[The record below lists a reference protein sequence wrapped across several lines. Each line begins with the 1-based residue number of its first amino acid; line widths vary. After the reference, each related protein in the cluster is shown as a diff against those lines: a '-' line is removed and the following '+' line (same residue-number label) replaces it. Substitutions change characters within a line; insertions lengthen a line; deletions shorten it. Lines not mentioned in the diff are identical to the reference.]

1 MRVKNRKTIWNLSLR
16 SFRAS
21 GKRNVIAAAAIAL
34 TTLLFTSL
42 FTIVMSLNSSYQ
54 TYTFRQIG
62 GYAHGTFKDVTE
74 EQAQDI
80 SGHRKVKAT
89 GERIVAGT
97 ISDGVFAKVPAEI
110 SYMDSNNTKWSYIEL
125 EEGREP
131 EAENEII
138 MDKAALELLGVT
150 PEIGAEISLTYQISD
165 KNQNGGSRTDTFVL
179 AGWWEYD
186 SISPVHFINV
196 SRTYVKNL
204 EKEMEK
210 EGMEPFRTDLSVMLP
225 SSMNI
230 DGTME
235 EIEKDLGYQRED
247 PDAGNYVNYG
257 VNWGYTSTQAESEL
271 DPGMVIAM
279 AAFLILVIFT
289 GYLIIYNIFQI
300 SVTGDIRYYG
310 LLKTIGVTP
319 RQLKRIIR
327 QQALLLCTIGCPL
340 GLAVGWAVGYLL
352 VPVVIEKSSLG
363 EISARVSSS
372 PVIFIVSA
380 LFAVVTVLLSCGRP
394 GRMAAK
400 VSPVEAVKYTESG
413 NFSRRQRRSRGAG
426 IGRMALAN
434 LGRNKKKTVLVVVSL
449 SLSVVL
455 LAVTFQFTG
464 GFSMEKY
471 LAEKTCADFI
481 VGSTDYFRFRGG
493 RPDSGIS
500 EETVKMIQAN
510 TEIERGGQA
519 WAVSGE
525 DPKVWMSEEQFRE
538 NAYGASGE
546 MIRQELSYRERRGE
560 KIEASLQVEGM
571 DNALLEKLTVL
582 AGDIKPLQDPEAKA
596 IAVTVDTDDYG
607 NPEGGDAAPQPGEK
621 LTVTYVDEGYY
632 EDSRTGEPVTDA
644 TPEEYIRYH
653 IEKSHDVEYTVCAVV
668 TVPYQISFRYGLMY
682 SMEAVMGTEQLRRDS
697 GTELESLLYMF
708 DTPDREA
715 EKAAETFLAGMT
727 AGETSGLMYES
738 KDLVRKDFQGFQ
750 QMFLLLGGAL
760 CAIVSIV
767 GILNFFNAI
776 LTGILARRREF
787 AMLQAVGMTGKQL
800 KKMLME
806 EGLIYA
812 GTTILISLVL
822 ILAMEPLTGRMLESM
837 FWFFEYH
844 FSVTAVFVT
853 APVFLFL
860 GVALPLAVYRS
871 IAKLTIVER
880 LRETE

>member
-80 SGHRKVKAT
+80 SGHRKVKAA

-138 MDKAALELLGVT
+138 MDKAALELLDVT

-235 EIEKDLGYQRED
+235 EIEKNLGYQRED
-247 PDAGNYVNYG
+247 PDVENYVNYG

-327 QQALLLCTIGCPL
+327 QQALLLCAIGCPL
-340 GLAVGWAVGYLL
+340 GLAAGWAVGYLL

-413 NFSRRQRRSRGAG
+413 NFSRRQRRSRRAG

-449 SLSVVL
+449 SLSVAL

-500 EETVKMIQAN
+500 EETVKTIQAN
-510 TEIERGGQA
+510 TEMESGGQA

-607 NPEGGDAAPQPGEK
+607 NPESGDVAPQPGEK

-653 IEKSHDVEYTVCAVV
+653 IEKSHDVEYTICAVV
-668 TVPYQISFRYGLMY
+668 TVPYQISFRYELMY
-682 SMEAVMGTEQLRRDS
+682 SMEAVMGTEQLRKDS

-776 LTGILARRREF
+776 LTGILARKREF

>member
-1 MRVKNRKTIWNLSLR
+1 MKVKNRKTIWNLSLR

-21 GKRNVIAAAAIAL
+21 GKRNLIAVAAIVL

-42 FTIVMSLNSSYQ
+42 FTIVVSLNASYQ

-74 EQAQDI
+74 EQARDI
-80 SGHRKVKAT
+80 SGHRKVKAA

-110 SYMDSNNTKWSYIEL
+110 SYMDSNNTKWSFIQL

-138 MDKAALELLGVT
+138 MDKAALDLLGVA
-150 PEIGAEISLTYQISD
+150 PEIGAEISLTYQITD
-165 KNQNGGSRTDTFVL
+165 KNQNGGQKTDTFVL
-179 AGWWEYD
+179 TGWWEYD
-186 SISPVHFINV
+186 SVCPVHFINV
-196 SRTYVKNL
+196 SRTYVENL

-210 EGMEPFRTDLSVMLP
+210 KGMEPFRTDLSVML
-225 SSMNI
+225 SSSLNI
-230 DGTME
+230 DGTMD
-235 EIEKDLGYQRED
+235 EIEKDLGYQVED
-247 PDAGNYVNYG
+247 PDAENYVNYG
-257 VNWGYTSTQAESEL
+257 VNWGYTSTQAESEM

-327 QQALLLCTIGCPL
+327 QQALLLCIIGCPL
-340 GLAVGWAVGYLL
+340 GLAAGWLVGYLL
-352 VPVVIEKSSLG
+352 VPVVIARSSLG
-363 EISARVSSS
+363 EISTQISSS
-372 PVIFIVSA
+372 PMIFAVSA
-380 LFAVVTVLLSCGRP
+380 LFSVITVLLSCGRP

-413 NFSRRQRRSRGAG
+413 NFSKRQRRGSRAG

-481 VGSTDYFRFRGG
+481 VGSTDYFRFRGSS
-493 RPDSGIS
+493 PDSGLS
-500 EETVKMIQAN
+500 EETVEMIQEN
-510 TEIERGGQA
+510 TEMKSGGQA
-519 WAVSGE
+519 WAVSGA
-525 DPKVWMSEEQFRE
+525 DPKVWISEGQFRE

-546 MIRQELSYRERRGE
+546 MICQEVSHREKRGE
-560 KIEASLQVEGM
+560 KIEGDLQIEGM
-571 DNALLEKLTVL
+571 DEALLEKLTVL
-582 AGDIKPLQDPEAKA
+582 AGDIKPLRDPEAKA
-596 IAVTVDTDDYG
+596 IAIAVDTDDYG
-607 NPEGGDAAPQPGEK
+607 NPYGEEEAPQPGEK
-621 LTVTYVDEGYY
+621 LTVTYIDEGYY

-644 TPEEYIRYH
+644 TPEEYVQYH
-653 IEKSHDVEYTVCAVV
+653 VEKSHDVEYTVCAIV

-682 SMEAVMGTEQLRRDS
+682 SMNAVMGTEQLRKDS
-697 GTELESLLYMF
+697 GKELYSLLYMF
-708 DTPDREA
+708 DTPGREA
-715 EKAAETFLAGMT
+715 EKAAETFLAGLT
-727 AGETSGLMYES
+727 EGESSGLMYES

-760 CAIVSIV
+760 CAIVSVV

-776 LTGILARRREF
+776 LTGILARKREF

-812 GTTILISLVL
+812 GTTILISFVL
-822 ILAMEPLTGRMLESM
+822 ILAIEPLTGRMLKSM

-844 FSVTAVFVT
+844 FSITAVFVT
-853 APVFLFL
+853 APVFLLL
-860 GVALPLAVYRS
+860 GVLLPLSVYRS

>member
-186 SISPVHFINV
+186 SICPVHFINV

-210 EGMEPFRTDLSVMLP
+210 EGMEPFRTDLSVILP

-247 PDAGNYVNYG
+247 PDAENYVNYG

-271 DPGMVIAM
+271 DPGMMIAM

-327 QQALLLCTIGCPL
+327 QQALLLCAIGCPL
-340 GLAVGWAVGYLL
+340 GLAAGWAVGYLL
-352 VPVVIEKSSLG
+352 VPVVIERSSLG

-413 NFSRRQRRSRGAG
+413 NFSRRQRRSRRAG

-500 EETVKMIQAN
+500 EETVKTIQAN
-510 TEIERGGQA
+510 TEMESGGQA

-607 NPEGGDAAPQPGEK
+607 NPESGDVAPQPGEK

-682 SMEAVMGTEQLRRDS
+682 SMKAVMGTEQLRKDS

-708 DTPDREA
+708 DTPDQAA

-776 LTGILARRREF
+776 LTGILARKREF

>member
-80 SGHRKVKAT
+80 SGHRKVKAA

-138 MDKAALELLGVT
+138 MDKAALELLDVT

-235 EIEKDLGYQRED
+235 EIEKNLGYQRED
-247 PDAGNYVNYG
+247 LDVENYVNYG

-327 QQALLLCTIGCPL
+327 QQALLLCAIGCPL
-340 GLAVGWAVGYLL
+340 GLAAGWAVGYLL

-413 NFSRRQRRSRGAG
+413 NFSRRQRRSRRAG

-449 SLSVVL
+449 SLSVAL

-500 EETVKMIQAN
+500 EETVKTIQAN
-510 TEIERGGQA
+510 TEMESGGQA

-607 NPEGGDAAPQPGEK
+607 NPESGDVAPQPGEK

-653 IEKSHDVEYTVCAVV
+653 IEKSHDVEYTICAVV
-668 TVPYQISFRYGLMY
+668 TVPYQISFRYELMY
-682 SMEAVMGTEQLRRDS
+682 SMEAVMGTEQLRKDS

-776 LTGILARRREF
+776 LTGILARKREF

>member
-1 MRVKNRKTIWNLSLR
+1 MRVKNRKTIRNLSLR

-196 SRTYVKNL
+196 SRAYVKNL

-210 EGMEPFRTDLSVMLP
+210 KGMEPFRTDLSVMLP

-257 VNWGYTSTQAESEL
+257 VNWGYTSSQAESEL

-327 QQALLLCTIGCPL
+327 QQALLLCAIGCPL
-340 GLAVGWAVGYLL
+340 GLAAGWAVGYLL
-352 VPVVIEKSSLG
+352 VPVVIERSSLG

-413 NFSRRQRRSRGAG
+413 NFSRRQRRSRRAG

-500 EETVKMIQAN
+500 EETVKTIQAN
-510 TEIERGGQA
+510 TEMESGGQA

-607 NPEGGDAAPQPGEK
+607 NPESGDVAPQLGEK

-682 SMEAVMGTEQLRRDS
+682 SMKAVMGTEQLRKDS

-776 LTGILARRREF
+776 LTGILARKREF

>member
-1 MRVKNRKTIWNLSLR
+1 
-16 SFRAS
+16 
-21 GKRNVIAAAAIAL
+21 
-34 TTLLFTSL
+34 
-42 FTIVMSLNSSYQ
+42 
-54 TYTFRQIG
+54 
-62 GYAHGTFKDVTE
+62 
-74 EQAQDI
+74 
-80 SGHRKVKAT
+80 
-89 GERIVAGT
+89 
-97 ISDGVFAKVPAEI
+97 
-110 SYMDSNNTKWSYIEL
+110 
-125 EEGREP
+125 
-131 EAENEII
+131 
-138 MDKAALELLGVT
+138 
-150 PEIGAEISLTYQISD
+150 
-165 KNQNGGSRTDTFVL
+165 
-179 AGWWEYD
+179 
-186 SISPVHFINV
+186 
-196 SRTYVKNL
+196 
-204 EKEMEK
+204 
-210 EGMEPFRTDLSVMLP
+210 
-225 SSMNI
+225 
-230 DGTME
+230 
-235 EIEKDLGYQRED
+235 
-247 PDAGNYVNYG
+247 
-257 VNWGYTSTQAESEL
+257 
-271 DPGMVIAM
+271 
-279 AAFLILVIFT
+279 
-289 GYLIIYNIFQI
+289 
-300 SVTGDIRYYG
+300 
-310 LLKTIGVTP
+310 
-319 RQLKRIIR
+319 
-327 QQALLLCTIGCPL
+327 
-340 GLAVGWAVGYLL
+340 
-352 VPVVIEKSSLG
+352 
-363 EISARVSSS
+363 
-372 PVIFIVSA
+372 
-380 LFAVVTVLLSCGRP
+380 
-394 GRMAAK
+394 
-400 VSPVEAVKYTESG
+400 
-413 NFSRRQRRSRGAG
+413 
-426 IGRMALAN
+426 
-434 LGRNKKKTVLVVVSL
+434 
-449 SLSVVL
+449 
-455 LAVTFQFTG
+455 
-464 GFSMEKY
+464 MEKY

-493 RPDSGIS
+493 IPDSGIS
-500 EETVKMIQAN
+500 EETVKTIQAN
-510 TEIERGGQA
+510 TEMESGGQA

-525 DPKVWMSEEQFRE
+525 DPKVWISEEQFRE

-546 MIRQELSYRERRGE
+546 MIRQEVSHREKRGE
-560 KIEASLQVEGM
+560 KIKGDLQIEGM
-571 DNALLEKLTVL
+571 DEALLEKLTVL
-582 AGDIKPLQDPEAKA
+582 AGDLKPLQDPEAKA

-607 NPEGGDAAPQPGEK
+607 NPEGGEAAPQPGEK

-682 SMEAVMGTEQLRRDS
+682 SMEAVMGTEQLRKDS

-715 EKAAETFLAGMT
+715 ENAAETFLAGMT

-738 KDLVRKDFQGFQ
+738 KDLARKDFQGFQ

>member
-74 EQAQDI
+74 EQVRDI
-80 SGHRKVKAT
+80 SGHRKVKAA

-186 SISPVHFINV
+186 SICPVHFINV

-210 EGMEPFRTDLSVMLP
+210 EGMEPFRTDLSVILP

-247 PDAGNYVNYG
+247 PDAENYVNYG

-271 DPGMVIAM
+271 DPGMMIAM

-327 QQALLLCTIGCPL
+327 QQALLLCAIGCPL
-340 GLAVGWAVGYLL
+340 GLAAGWAVGYLL
-352 VPVVIEKSSLG
+352 VPVVIERSSLG

-413 NFSRRQRRSRGAG
+413 NFSRRQRRSRRAG

-493 RPDSGIS
+493 SPDSDLS
-500 EETVKMIQAN
+500 EETVETIQEN
-510 TEIERGGQA
+510 TEIESGGQA
-519 WAVSGE
+519 WAVSGA
-525 DPKVWMSEEQFRE
+525 DPKVWMSEGQFRE
-538 NAYGASGE
+538 TAYGASEE
-546 MIRQELSYRERRGE
+546 MIRQEVSHREKRGE
-560 KIEASLQVEGM
+560 KIKGDLQIEGM
-571 DNALLEKLTVL
+571 DEALLEKLTVL
-582 AGDIKPLQDPEAKA
+582 AGDLKPLQDPEAKA

-607 NPEGGDAAPQPGEK
+607 NPEGGEAAPQPGEK

-682 SMEAVMGTEQLRRDS
+682 SMEAVMGTEQLRKDS

-715 EKAAETFLAGMT
+715 ENAAETFLAGMT

-738 KDLVRKDFQGFQ
+738 KDLARKDFQGFQ

-776 LTGILARRREF
+776 LTGILARKREF

>member
-74 EQAQDI
+74 EQVQDI

-271 DPGMVIAM
+271 DPGMMIAM

-327 QQALLLCTIGCPL
+327 QQALLLCAIGCPP
-340 GLAVGWAVGYLL
+340 GLAAGWAVGYLL

-413 NFSRRQRRSRGAG
+413 NFSRRQRRSRRAG

-500 EETVKMIQAN
+500 EETVKTIQAN
-510 TEIERGGQA
+510 TEMESGGQA

-607 NPEGGDAAPQPGEK
+607 NPESGDVAPQPGEK

-682 SMEAVMGTEQLRRDS
+682 SMKAVMGTEQLRKDS

-738 KDLVRKDFQGFQ
+738 KDLARKDFQGFQ
-750 QMFLLLGGAL
+750 QMFLFLGGAL

-776 LTGILARRREF
+776 LTGILARKREF

-812 GTTILISLVL
+812 GTTVLISLVL

>member
-80 SGHRKVKAT
+80 SGHRKVKAA

-247 PDAGNYVNYG
+247 PDAENYVNYG

-413 NFSRRQRRSRGAG
+413 NFSRRQRRSRRAG

-525 DPKVWMSEEQFRE
+525 DPKVWISEEQFRE

-682 SMEAVMGTEQLRRDS
+682 SMEAVMGTEQLRKDS

-776 LTGILARRREF
+776 LTGILARKREF

>member
-62 GYAHGTFKDVTE
+62 GYAHGTFKDVKE

-186 SISPVHFINV
+186 SICPVHFINV

-327 QQALLLCTIGCPL
+327 QQALLLCAIGCPP
-340 GLAVGWAVGYLL
+340 GLAAGWAVGYLL

-413 NFSRRQRRSRGAG
+413 NFSRRQRRSRRAG

-500 EETVKMIQAN
+500 EETVKTIQAN
-510 TEIERGGQA
+510 TEMESGGQA

-607 NPEGGDAAPQPGEK
+607 NPESGDVAPQPGEK

-682 SMEAVMGTEQLRRDS
+682 SMKAVMGTEQLRKDS

-708 DTPDREA
+708 DTPDRAA

-738 KDLVRKDFQGFQ
+738 KDLARKDFQGFQ

-776 LTGILARRREF
+776 LTGILARKREF

-860 GVALPLAVYRS
+860 GVALPLAIYRS

>member
-1 MRVKNRKTIWNLSLR
+1 MRVKNRKTIRNLSLR

-186 SISPVHFINV
+186 AISPVHFINV
-196 SRTYVKNL
+196 SRAYVKNL

-210 EGMEPFRTDLSVMLP
+210 KGMEPFRTDLSVMLP

-340 GLAVGWAVGYLL
+340 GLAAGWAVGYLL

-413 NFSRRQRRSRGAG
+413 NFSRRQRRSRRAG

-481 VGSTDYFRFRGG
+481 VGSMDYFRFRGG

-607 NPEGGDAAPQPGEK
+607 NPESGDVAPQPGEK

-682 SMEAVMGTEQLRRDS
+682 SMKAVMGTEQLRKDS

-738 KDLVRKDFQGFQ
+738 KDLARKDFQGFQ

-776 LTGILARRREF
+776 LTGILARKREF

>member
-80 SGHRKVKAT
+80 SGHRKVKAA

-279 AAFLILVIFT
+279 AVFLILVIFT

-327 QQALLLCTIGCPL
+327 QQALLLCAIGCPL
-340 GLAVGWAVGYLL
+340 GLAAGWAVGYLL

-413 NFSRRQRRSRGAG
+413 NFSRRQRRSRRAG

-510 TEIERGGQA
+510 TESERGGQA

-682 SMEAVMGTEQLRRDS
+682 SMKAVMGTEQLRRDS

>member
-16 SFRAS
+16 SFRDS

-80 SGHRKVKAT
+80 SGHRKVKAA

-138 MDKAALELLGVT
+138 MDKAALDLLGVT
-150 PEIGAEISLTYQISD
+150 PKIGAEISLTYQISD

-186 SISPVHFINV
+186 SICPVHFINV

-247 PDAGNYVNYG
+247 PDAENYVNYG

-327 QQALLLCTIGCPL
+327 QQALLLCAIGCPL
-340 GLAVGWAVGYLL
+340 GLAAGWAVGYLL

-413 NFSRRQRRSRGAG
+413 NFSRRQRRSRRAG

-493 RPDSGIS
+493 IPDSGIS
-500 EETVKMIQAN
+500 EETVKTIQAN
-510 TEIERGGQA
+510 TEMESGGQA

-525 DPKVWMSEEQFRE
+525 DPKVWISEEQFRE

-644 TPEEYIRYH
+644 TPEEYIQYH

-738 KDLVRKDFQGFQ
+738 KDLARKDFQGFQ
-750 QMFLLLGGAL
+750 QMFLFLGGAL

-776 LTGILARRREF
+776 LTGILARKREF

-812 GTTILISLVL
+812 GTTVLISLVL

>member
-80 SGHRKVKAT
+80 SGHRKVKAA

-138 MDKAALELLGVT
+138 MDKAALELLDVT

-235 EIEKDLGYQRED
+235 EIEKNLGYQRED
-247 PDAGNYVNYG
+247 PDVENYVNYG

-327 QQALLLCTIGCPL
+327 QQALLLCAIGCPL
-340 GLAVGWAVGYLL
+340 GLAAGWAVGYLL

-413 NFSRRQRRSRGAG
+413 NFSRRQRRSRRAG

-449 SLSVVL
+449 SLSVAL

-500 EETVKMIQAN
+500 EETVKTIQAN
-510 TEIERGGQA
+510 TEMESGGQA

-607 NPEGGDAAPQPGEK
+607 NPESGDVAPQPGEK

-682 SMEAVMGTEQLRRDS
+682 SMKAVMGTEQLRKDS

-776 LTGILARRREF
+776 LTGILARKREF

>member
-210 EGMEPFRTDLSVMLP
+210 KGMEPFRTDLSVMLP

-235 EIEKDLGYQRED
+235 GIEKDLGYQRED

-327 QQALLLCTIGCPL
+327 QQALLLCAIGCPL
-340 GLAVGWAVGYLL
+340 GLAAGWAVGYLL

-363 EISARVSSS
+363 EISARVSGS
-372 PVIFIVSA
+372 PVIFMVSA

-413 NFSRRQRRSRGAG
+413 NFSRRQRRSRRAG

-434 LGRNKKKTVLVVVSL
+434 LGRDKKKTVLVVVSL

-493 RPDSGIS
+493 ISGSGIS
-500 EETVKMIQAN
+500 EETVKTIQAT
-510 TEIERGGQA
+510 TEIESGGQA
-519 WAVSGE
+519 WAVSGG

-538 NAYGASGE
+538 NAYGVSGE

-682 SMEAVMGTEQLRRDS
+682 SMKAVMGTEQLRKDS

-738 KDLVRKDFQGFQ
+738 KDLARKDFQGFQ

>member
-80 SGHRKVKAT
+80 SGHRKVKAA

-247 PDAGNYVNYG
+247 PDAENYVNYG

-327 QQALLLCTIGCPL
+327 QQALLLCAIGCPL
-340 GLAVGWAVGYLL
+340 GLAAGWAVGYLL

-413 NFSRRQRRSRGAG
+413 NFSRRQRRSRRAG

-682 SMEAVMGTEQLRRDS
+682 SMEAVMGTEQLRKDS

-738 KDLVRKDFQGFQ
+738 KDLARKDFQGFQ

-776 LTGILARRREF
+776 LTGILARKREF

>member
-204 EKEMEK
+204 EKEK

-327 QQALLLCTIGCPL
+327 QQALLLCAIGCPL
-340 GLAVGWAVGYLL
+340 GLAAGWAVGYLL

-413 NFSRRQRRSRGAG
+413 NFSRRQRRSRSAG

-493 RPDSGIS
+493 IPDSGIS
-500 EETVKMIQAN
+500 EETVKTIQAN
-510 TEIERGGQA
+510 TEMESGGQA

-644 TPEEYIRYH
+644 TPEEYIQYH

-682 SMEAVMGTEQLRRDS
+682 SMEAVMGTEQLRKDS

-738 KDLVRKDFQGFQ
+738 KDLARKDFQGFQ

-776 LTGILARRREF
+776 LTGILARKREF

-812 GTTILISLVL
+812 GTTVLISLVL

>member
-138 MDKAALELLGVT
+138 MDKTALELLGVT

-186 SISPVHFINV
+186 SICPVHFINV

-204 EKEMEK
+204 EKEK

-247 PDAGNYVNYG
+247 PDAENYVNYG

-327 QQALLLCTIGCPL
+327 QQALLLCAIGCPL
-340 GLAVGWAVGYLL
+340 GLAAGWAVGYLL
-352 VPVVIEKSSLG
+352 VPVVIEKSSLE

-372 PVIFIVSA
+372 SVIFIVSA

-413 NFSRRQRRSRGAG
+413 NFSRRQRRSRSAG

-434 LGRNKKKTVLVVVSL
+434 LGRNKKKTILVVVSL

-493 RPDSGIS
+493 IPDSGIS
-500 EETVKMIQAN
+500 EETVKTIQAN
-510 TEIERGGQA
+510 TEMESGGQA

-682 SMEAVMGTEQLRRDS
+682 SMEAVMGTEQLRKDS

-738 KDLVRKDFQGFQ
+738 KDLARKDFQGFQ
-750 QMFLLLGGAL
+750 QMFLFLGGAL

-776 LTGILARRREF
+776 LTGILARKREF

-812 GTTILISLVL
+812 GTTVLISLVL

>member
-1 MRVKNRKTIWNLSLR
+1 
-16 SFRAS
+16 
-21 GKRNVIAAAAIAL
+21 
-34 TTLLFTSL
+34 
-42 FTIVMSLNSSYQ
+42 
-54 TYTFRQIG
+54 
-62 GYAHGTFKDVTE
+62 
-74 EQAQDI
+74 
-80 SGHRKVKAT
+80 
-89 GERIVAGT
+89 
-97 ISDGVFAKVPAEI
+97 
-110 SYMDSNNTKWSYIEL
+110 
-125 EEGREP
+125 
-131 EAENEII
+131 
-138 MDKAALELLGVT
+138 
-150 PEIGAEISLTYQISD
+150 
-165 KNQNGGSRTDTFVL
+165 
-179 AGWWEYD
+179 
-186 SISPVHFINV
+186 
-196 SRTYVKNL
+196 
-204 EKEMEK
+204 
-210 EGMEPFRTDLSVMLP
+210 
-225 SSMNI
+225 
-230 DGTME
+230 
-235 EIEKDLGYQRED
+235 
-247 PDAGNYVNYG
+247 
-257 VNWGYTSTQAESEL
+257 
-271 DPGMVIAM
+271 M

-327 QQALLLCTIGCPL
+327 QQALLLCAIGCPP
-340 GLAVGWAVGYLL
+340 GLAAGWAVGYLL
-352 VPVVIEKSSLG
+352 VPVVIEKSSQG

-413 NFSRRQRRSRGAG
+413 NFSRRQRRSRRAG

-434 LGRNKKKTVLVVVSL
+434 LGRNKKKTILVVVSL
-449 SLSVVL
+449 SLSVAL

-500 EETVKMIQAN
+500 EETVKTIQAN
-510 TEIERGGQA
+510 TEMESGGQA

-607 NPEGGDAAPQPGEK
+607 NPESGDVAPQPGEK

-682 SMEAVMGTEQLRRDS
+682 SMKAVMGTEQLRKDS

-708 DTPDREA
+708 DTPDQAA

-776 LTGILARRREF
+776 LTGILARKREF

-812 GTTILISLVL
+812 GTTVLISLVL

>member
-80 SGHRKVKAT
+80 SGHRKVKAA

-186 SISPVHFINV
+186 AISPVHFINV
-196 SRTYVKNL
+196 SRAYVKNL
-204 EKEMEK
+204 EKEKEK
-210 EGMEPFRTDLSVMLP
+210 KGMEPFRTDLSVMLP

-413 NFSRRQRRSRGAG
+413 NFSRRQRRSRRAG

-493 RPDSGIS
+493 SPDSGIS
-500 EETVKMIQAN
+500 EETVETIQAN
-510 TEIERGGQA
+510 TEIESGGQA

-582 AGDIKPLQDPEAKA
+582 AGDLKPLQNPEAKA

-644 TPEEYIRYH
+644 TPEEYIQYH
-653 IEKSHDVEYTVCAVV
+653 VEKSHDVEYTVCAVV

-682 SMEAVMGTEQLRRDS
+682 SMEAVMGTEQLRKDS

-738 KDLVRKDFQGFQ
+738 KDLARKDFQGFQ

>member
-16 SFRAS
+16 SFRVS

-150 PEIGAEISLTYQISD
+150 PEIGAEISLTYQITD

-196 SRTYVKNL
+196 SRTYVENL

-247 PDAGNYVNYG
+247 PDAENYVNYG

-327 QQALLLCTIGCPL
+327 QQALLLCAIGCPL
-340 GLAVGWAVGYLL
+340 GLAAGWAVGYLL

-413 NFSRRQRRSRGAG
+413 NFSRRQRRSRRAG

-607 NPEGGDAAPQPGEK
+607 NPESGDVAPQPGEK

-668 TVPYQISFRYGLMY
+668 TVPYQISCRYELMY
-682 SMEAVMGTEQLRRDS
+682 SMEAVMGTEQLRKDS

-776 LTGILARRREF
+776 LTGILARKREF

>member
-1 MRVKNRKTIWNLSLR
+1 MRVKNRKTIRNLSLR

-186 SISPVHFINV
+186 AISPVHFINV

-247 PDAGNYVNYG
+247 LDAENYVNYG

-327 QQALLLCTIGCPL
+327 QQALLLCAIGCPP
-340 GLAVGWAVGYLL
+340 GLAAGWAVGYLL

-413 NFSRRQRRSRGAG
+413 NFSRRQRRSRRAG

-449 SLSVVL
+449 SLSVAL

-500 EETVKMIQAN
+500 EETVKTIQAN
-510 TEIERGGQA
+510 TEMESGGQA

-682 SMEAVMGTEQLRRDS
+682 SMEAVMGTEQLRKDS

-738 KDLVRKDFQGFQ
+738 KDLARKDFQGFQ
-750 QMFLLLGGAL
+750 QMFLFLGGAL

-776 LTGILARRREF
+776 LTGILARKREF

-812 GTTILISLVL
+812 GTTVLISLVL

>member
-186 SISPVHFINV
+186 AISPVHFINV
-196 SRTYVKNL
+196 SRAYVKNL

-210 EGMEPFRTDLSVMLP
+210 KGMEPFRTDLSVMLP

-235 EIEKDLGYQRED
+235 EIEKDLGYQREN
-247 PDAGNYVNYG
+247 PDAENYVNYG

-327 QQALLLCTIGCPL
+327 QQALLLCAIGCPL
-340 GLAVGWAVGYLL
+340 GLAAGWAVGYLL

-413 NFSRRQRRSRGAG
+413 NFSRRQRRSRRAG

-738 KDLVRKDFQGFQ
+738 KDLARKDFQGFQ
-750 QMFLLLGGAL
+750 QMFLFLGGAL

-776 LTGILARRREF
+776 LTGILARKREF

-812 GTTILISLVL
+812 GTTVLISLVL